1 MRKKENLE
9 ILVSRLEDGARPSGD
24 PWPAGLLVSRLDF
37 DLQFVDIPNVPKK
50 EVEGLIHYRL
60 RSIYPGNPRDTAFD
74 FKIESDGMSQRAIV
88 FITRKATL
96 EKYKNA
102 ARQKP
107 LFFPYSLIQRIARA
121 QKDIRTWFC
130 APGWAE
136 HSVYRGGMLSSCT
149 VLTRKGQE
157 PFQLEEAEAALPENI
172 RMLPALV
179 IAFEDELPAFRAAL
193 GPDGAS
199 AMRFLSVQELSRSQR
214 KVEGFFSEPKRVRA
228 VFAPGVRIAALA
240 VITATLAALVFYKS
254 VWRAE
259 DNLGKLKRS
268 NLVLVQ
274 QSAKATALQKEVDA
288 LRMELSRMSA
298 EKPEDIYVF
307 LSELTRVLG
316 SEVLL
321 RSLHI
326 QSDTFQIEAV
336 GSNPLKLMEN
346 FRENAF
352 FDSVKLSQVVPDPRL
367 GRERFSLSGV
377 FHAR

>member
-1 MRKKENLE
+1 MVLRTGLGRAFRIPRRDAE
-9 ILVSRLEDGARPSGD
+9 LVHGSHPKGTGA
-24 PWPAGLLVSRLDF
+24 
-37 DLQFVDIPNVPKK
+37 VP
-50 EVEGLIHYRL
+50 
-60 RSIYPGNPRDTAFD
+60 
-74 FKIESDGMSQRAIV
+74 
-88 FITRKATL
+88 
-96 EKYKNA
+96 
-102 ARQKP
+102 
-107 LFFPYSLIQRIARA
+107 
-121 QKDIRTWFC
+121 
-130 APGWAE
+130 
-136 HSVYRGGMLSSCT
+136 
-149 VLTRKGQE
+149 
-157 PFQLEEAEAALPENI
+157 LEEAEAALPENI

-307 LSELTRVLG
+307 LFRADSSAGKRGSLTQSAHSKRYLPD
-316 SEVLL
+316 
-321 RSLHI
+321 RSSRL
-326 QSDTFQIEAV
+326 QSVEAD
-336 GSNPLKLMEN
+336 G
-346 FRENAF
+346 
-352 FDSVKLSQVVPDPRL
+352 KLS
-367 GRERFSLSGV
+367 
-377 FHAR
+377 